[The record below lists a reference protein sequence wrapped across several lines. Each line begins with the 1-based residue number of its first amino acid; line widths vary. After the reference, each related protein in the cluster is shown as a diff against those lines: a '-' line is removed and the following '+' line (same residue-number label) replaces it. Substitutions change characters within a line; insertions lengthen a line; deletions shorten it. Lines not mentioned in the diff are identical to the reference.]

1 MESNIW
7 AEENKK
13 HIRENEEEKL
23 HLLIYKVPSGTQ
35 KKTITQTQRQNDDDN
50 VQNQF
55 FKSKPQPDCGIK
67 RQNPSFYY
75 LQETHLSFKD
85 SYCLQTTG

>member
-13 HIRENEEEKL
+13 HIRENVEEKL
-23 HLLIYKVPSGTQ
+23 HLLIYNVPSGTQ
-35 KKTITQTQRQNDDDN
+35 KTLHKLSDEMMYRI
-50 VQNQF
+50 QF
-55 FKSKPQPDCGIK
+55 SKSKPQPDCGIK